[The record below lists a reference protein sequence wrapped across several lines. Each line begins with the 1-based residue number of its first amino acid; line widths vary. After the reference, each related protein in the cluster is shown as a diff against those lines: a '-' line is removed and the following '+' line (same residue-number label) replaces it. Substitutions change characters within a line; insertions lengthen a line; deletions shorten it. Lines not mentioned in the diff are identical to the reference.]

1 MSSTRLIAIT
11 GGIGSGK
18 SIISDILR
26 AMGHK
31 VYDCDTRAKALMDT
45 DESIKNDLID
55 LISIDAVRN
64 DRTID
69 RKLLSEIVFNDPD
82 ALSRLNS
89 IVHKAVRADLRRW
102 RDTSS
107 DKTVWVETAI
117 LYASRLD
124 REVDEVWEVT
134 APTELR
140 VQRVMKRNSMSR
152 EQVLARISSQSTT
165 AAQLHPL
172 TKAIVND
179 GVEPVLPQ
187 ILSLLPVG

>member
-18 SIISDILR
+18 SVISDILR

-45 DESIKNDLID
+45 DESIKDDLIN
-55 LISIDAVRN
+55 LISIDAVRS

-187 ILSLLPVG
+187 ILSLL

>member
-134 APTELR
+134 APAELR

-187 ILSLLPVG
+187 ILSLL

>member
-1 MSSTRLIAIT
+1 STRLIAIT

-18 SIISDILR
+18 SVISDILR

-45 DESIKNDLID
+45 DESIKDDLIN
-55 LISIDAVRN
+55 LISIDAVRS

-140 VQRVMKRNSMSR
+140 VQCVMKRNSMSR

-172 TKAIVND
+172 TKTIVND

-187 ILSLLPVG
+187 ILSLL

>member
-69 RKLLSEIVFNDPD
+69 HKLLSEIVFNDPD

-187 ILSLLPVG
+187 ILSLL

>member
-1 MSSTRLIAIT
+1 
-11 GGIGSGK
+11 
-18 SIISDILR
+18 
-26 AMGHK
+26 MGHK

-45 DESIKNDLID
+45 DESIKDDLIN
-55 LISIDAVRN
+55 LISIDAVRS

-172 TKAIVND
+172 TKTIVND

-187 ILSLLPVG
+187 ILSLL

>member
-1 MSSTRLIAIT
+1 
-11 GGIGSGK
+11 
-18 SIISDILR
+18 LR

-45 DESIKNDLID
+45 DESIKDDLIN
-55 LISIDAVRN
+55 LISIDAVRS

-172 TKAIVND
+172 TKTIVND

-187 ILSLLPVG
+187 ILSLL

>member
-179 GVEPVLPQ
+179 GVEPILPQ
-187 ILSLLPVG
+187 ILSLL

>member
-1 MSSTRLIAIT
+1 MSSTWLIAIT

-187 ILSLLPVG
+187 ILSLL

>member
-1 MSSTRLIAIT
+1 MSTTRLIAIT

-117 LYASRLD
+117 LFASRLD

-187 ILSLLPVG
+187 ILSLL

>member
-18 SIISDILR
+18 SVISDILR

-45 DESIKNDLID
+45 DESIKDDLIN
-55 LISIDAVRN
+55 LISIDAVRS

-172 TKAIVND
+172 TKSIVND
-179 GVEPVLPQ
+179 GVEPVLSQ
-187 ILSLLPVG
+187 ILSLL

>member
-55 LISIDAVRN
+55 LISIDTVRN

-152 EQVLARISSQSTT
+152 KQVLARISSQSTT

-187 ILSLLPVG
+187 ILSLL

>member
-55 LISIDAVRN
+55 LISIDTVRN

-172 TKAIVND
+172 TKSIVND

-187 ILSLLPVG
+187 ILSLL

>member
-18 SIISDILR
+18 SVISDILR

-45 DESIKNDLID
+45 DESIKDDLID
-55 LISIDAVRN
+55 LISIDAVRS

-172 TKAIVND
+172 TKTIVND

-187 ILSLLPVG
+187 ILSLL

>member
-18 SIISDILR
+18 SVISDILQ

-45 DESIKNDLID
+45 DESIKDDLIN
-55 LISIDAVRN
+55 LISIDAVRS

-69 RKLLSEIVFNDPD
+69 RKLLSEIVFNDSD

-172 TKAIVND
+172 TKTIVND

-187 ILSLLPVG
+187 ILSLL

>member
-1 MSSTRLIAIT
+1 MSTTRLIAIT

-69 RKLLSEIVFNDPD
+69 RKLLSEIVFNNPD

-187 ILSLLPVG
+187 ILSLL

>member
-26 AMGHK
+26 GMGHK

-152 EQVLARISSQSTT
+152 KQVLARISSQSTT

-187 ILSLLPVG
+187 ILSLL

>member
-18 SIISDILR
+18 SVISDILR

-45 DESIKNDLID
+45 DESIKDDLIN
-55 LISIDAVRN
+55 LISIDAVRS

-117 LYASRLD
+117 LYASRLN

-172 TKAIVND
+172 TKNIVND

-187 ILSLLPVG
+187 ILSLL

>member
-187 ILSLLPVG
+187 ILLLL

>member
-18 SIISDILR
+18 SVISDILR

-45 DESIKNDLID
+45 DESIKDDLIN
-55 LISIDAVRN
+55 LISINAVRS

-82 ALSRLNS
+82 ALSRLNY

-172 TKAIVND
+172 TKTIVND

-187 ILSLLPVG
+187 ILSLL

>member
-172 TKAIVND
+172 TKSIVND

-187 ILSLLPVG
+187 ILSLL

>member
-152 EQVLARISSQSTT
+152 KQVLARISSQSTT

-187 ILSLLPVG
+187 ILSLL

>member
-31 VYDCDTRAKALMDT
+31 VYDYDTRAKALMDT

-187 ILSLLPVG
+187 ILSLL

>member
-18 SIISDILR
+18 SVISDILR

-45 DESIKNDLID
+45 DESIKDDLIN
-55 LISIDAVRN
+55 LISIDAVRS

-124 REVDEVWEVT
+124 REVDDVWEVT

-172 TKAIVND
+172 TKTIVND

-187 ILSLLPVG
+187 ILSLL

>member
-18 SIISDILR
+18 SVISDILR

-45 DESIKNDLID
+45 DESIKDDLIN
-55 LISIDAVRN
+55 LISIDAVRS

-140 VQRVMKRNSMSR
+140 VQRVMQRNSMSR

-172 TKAIVND
+172 TKTIVND

-187 ILSLLPVG
+187 ILSLL

>member
-1 MSSTRLIAIT
+1 MSTTRLIAIT

-187 ILSLLPVG
+187 ILSLL

>member
-18 SIISDILR
+18 SVISDILR

-45 DESIKNDLID
+45 DESIKDDLIN
-55 LISIDAVRN
+55 LISIDAVRS

-172 TKAIVND
+172 TKSIIND

-187 ILSLLPVG
+187 ILSLL

>member
-26 AMGHK
+26 AIGHK

-172 TKAIVND
+172 TKDIVND

-187 ILSLLPVG
+187 ILSLL

>member
-18 SIISDILR
+18 SVISDILR

-45 DESIKNDLID
+45 DESIKDDLIN
-55 LISIDAVRN
+55 LISIDAVRS

-89 IVHKAVRADLRRW
+89 IVHKAVIADLRRW

-124 REVDEVWEVT
+124 RKVDEVWEVT

-172 TKAIVND
+172 TKTIVND

-187 ILSLLPVG
+187 ILSLL

>member
-1 MSSTRLIAIT
+1 MSTTRLIAIT

-18 SIISDILR
+18 SVISDILR

-45 DESIKNDLID
+45 DESIKDDLIN
-55 LISIDAVRN
+55 LISIDAVRS

-172 TKAIVND
+172 TKSIVND

-187 ILSLLPVG
+187 ILSLL

>member
-18 SIISDILR
+18 SVISDILR

-172 TKAIVND
+172 TKTIVND

-187 ILSLLPVG
+187 ILSLL

>member
-18 SIISDILR
+18 SVISDILR

-45 DESIKNDLID
+45 DESIKDDLIN
-55 LISIDAVRN
+55 LISIDAVRS

-102 RDTSS
+102 RETSS

-172 TKAIVND
+172 TKTIVND

-187 ILSLLPVG
+187 ILSLL

>member
-187 ILSLLPVG
+187 ILSLL

>member
-18 SIISDILR
+18 SVISDILR

-45 DESIKNDLID
+45 DESIKDDLIN
-55 LISIDAVRN
+55 LISIDAVRS

-165 AAQLHPL
+165 AAQHHPL
-172 TKAIVND
+172 TKTIVND

-187 ILSLLPVG
+187 ILSLL

>member
-18 SIISDILR
+18 SVISDILR

-45 DESIKNDLID
+45 DESIKDDLIN
-55 LISIDAVRN
+55 LISINAVRS

-69 RKLLSEIVFNDPD
+69 RKLLSEIVFNDSD

-172 TKAIVND
+172 TKTIVND

-187 ILSLLPVG
+187 ILSLL

>member
-124 REVDEVWEVT
+124 REVDEVWKVT

-187 ILSLLPVG
+187 ILSLL

>member
-55 LISIDAVRN
+55 LISIDAVRS

-187 ILSLLPVG
+187 ILSLL

>member
-1 MSSTRLIAIT
+1 
-11 GGIGSGK
+11 
-18 SIISDILR
+18 
-26 AMGHK
+26 MGHK

-45 DESIKNDLID
+45 DESIKNGLID

-187 ILSLLPVG
+187 ILSLL

>member
-1 MSSTRLIAIT
+1 MSSTRFIAIT

-187 ILSLLPVG
+187 ILSLL

>member
-18 SIISDILR
+18 SVISDILR

-187 ILSLLPVG
+187 ILSLL

>member
-45 DESIKNDLID
+45 DESIKDDLIN
-55 LISIDAVRN
+55 LISIDAVRS

-172 TKAIVND
+172 TKTIVND

-187 ILSLLPVG
+187 ILSLL